1 MAKRKKNFKRIV
13 SRTGRYTKK
22 FVSGYHSTNQAR
34 IKALSRNLMKS
45 QINKVKKNIRITR
58 NKALEVNRR
67 LENLS
72 KWGHYDTWASR
83 KLLNRIDNKKLNIL
97 NENGLIDI
105 SKIQNLTTTQRT
117 NLMRSMDSFI
127 NSKTSTIQG
136 INAIQRNK
144 RKEIARRVD
153 SEEFA
158 KSLTNK
164 ELEDYYRIFSTDEFK
179 SLVKDNDIDSDEI
192 YIQMIE
198 AIKYNRTQE
207 DFLEE
212 LNKYID
218 NDVMNDENV
227 LESLKSIH
235 DKLIEFM

>member
-22 FVSGYHSTNQAR
+22 FVSGYHSTNRAR
-34 IKALSRNLMKS
+34 VSALSRNLMKA
-45 QINKVKKNIRITR
+45 QINKIRKNVRITR
-58 NKALEVNRR
+58 NKALEVNKR

-83 KLLNRIDNKKLNIL
+83 KLLNRIDSKKLNIL
-97 NENGLIDI
+97 DENGLINID
-105 SKIQNLTTTQRT
+105 KIEYLTTTQRT

-136 INAIQRNK
+136 INAVQKNK
-144 RKEIARRVD
+144 RKEIAQRVD

-158 KSLTNK
+158 KSLTNR
-164 ELEDYYRIFSTDEFK
+164 ELEDFYRVFSTDEFK

-198 AIKYNRTQE
+198 AVEYGRTQE
-207 DFLEE
+207 EFLEE

-218 NDVMNDENV
+218 NDVMNDKNV